1 MGTGSLAIELTPL
14 ASAVNQS
21 TVEKQRLARP
31 ARSFTVDSRLW
42 TVNLALPLLHFLVH
56 RVVPAG
62 RAELLQFQ
70 PVLVLLLV
78 LRRGVIS
85 VLTVAAL
92 QRDDFAHRFF
102 QPSAVSSQRR
112 SSY

>member
-1 MGTGSLAIELTPL
+1 LSLY
-14 ASAVNQS
+14 
-21 TVEKQRLARP
+21 
-31 ARSFTVDSRLW
+31 F
-42 TVNLALPLLHFLVH
+42 FVH

-78 LRRGVIS
+78 LGGGVIS

-92 QRDDFAHRFF
+92 QSDDFAHPYF
-102 QPSAVSSQRR
+102 QPSAVSSQLSAKKFLLTAER
-112 SSY
+112 